1 MVISSP
7 CLTDI
12 KNWLVQ
18 KQTTFGKD
26 FLNPF
31 TADSLLKTI
40 WFSTHHASHAPCYS
54 NEALA
59 ILEQTATSKE
69 KSNLFMA
76 GEDCWV
82 LEDFTTYYSW
92 FNIGAASEDLVLLRK
107 IEENRLSLY
116 SLLSDFQHRFIMDD
130 PNITMEEYPSLE
142 EEKARRQAIVFDDTS
157 NATLSCEPT
166 ISPIDNNKID
176 FNISFDEFDDE
187 DYMVIFDKN
196 SFSHK
201 VISIDNLKTD
211 SEDENDK
218 VKMPSFLSPEPTFG
232 YIDNLDFF
240 KDFENEF
247 PAIAYNDLKSK
258 SDPPIKTSDRI
269 DVLDSDVLYS
279 NSHRRS
285 CLAILGGVD
294 MAPLP
299 HRDLRHPWLR
309 YQVEGYE
316 EGIVYSYEHR
326 LETIFR
332 REVNRVHVLDF
343 AGLISDMRQTL
354 ADRLSMLGGARR
366 RMTWRQFILALCLN
380 SEEEMTEA
388 GHAQGRKSIARL
400 SVGHFIGCLAAH
412 FVLVSDEGL
421 TGLSIIARE
430 LPGPKRQQDAAAG
443 AFGAAKDAP
452 AADEG
457 AQDVPAPMQ
466 AP

>member
-1 MVISSP
+1 MEYYEDDS
-7 CLTDI
+7 
-12 KNWLVQ
+12 
-18 KQTTFGKD
+18 
-26 FLNPF
+26 F
-31 TADSLLKTI
+31 T
-40 WFSTHHASHAPCYS
+40 
-54 NEALA
+54 N
-59 ILEQTATSKE
+59 LE
-69 KSNLFMA
+69 
-76 GEDCWV
+76 
-82 LEDFTTYYSW
+82 
-92 FNIGAASEDLVLLRK
+92 
-107 IEENRLSLY
+107 
-116 SLLSDFQHRFIMDD
+116 H
-130 PNITMEEYPSLE
+130 EYP
-142 EEKARRQAIVFDDTS
+142 AIVFDDTS

-258 SDPPIKTSDRI
+258 LDPPIKTSNI
-269 DVLDSDVLYS
+269 GKLAPTYEYGVSWQHLYAVSTILKLTLTKVNNNVQYGVLDTSQYGVFS
-279 NSHRRS
+279 
-285 CLAILGGVD
+285 VD

-388 GHAQGRKSIARL
+388 GDFLWPTPSYVHIRDPVRRLCHRMITCSISGRGQGVKKGRKSGARL
-400 SVGHFIGCLAAH
+400 SVGHFIRCLAAH

-421 TGLSIIARE
+421 TGLSIIAQE

-443 AFGAAKDAP
+443 ASGAAKDAP